1 MENGEQKMKTVIF
14 TIAHMDCASC
24 AFAIDGG
31 LEDIA
36 GISESKTNYAK
47 QQTTVTFDPKRI
59 TPEKIIAIIK
69 TLEYD
74 AVIAE

>member
-1 MENGEQKMKTVIF
+1 MRTVTF
-14 TIAHMDCASC
+14 TIGKMDCASC
-24 AFAIDGG
+24 AFAIDGD
-31 LEDIA
+31 LEDTA
-36 GISESKTNYAK
+36 GISESKTNYVK
-47 QQTTVTFDPKRI
+47 QQTTVTFDPKKI